1 MDKTYDKKLIT
12 HTIKNFKKQNLD
24 IHDLNI
30 FLDIDNT
37 LALFS
42 QKGKD
47 EDACK
52 QAQEL
57 GFYEN
62 LPIFHCAEDTLMD
75 LTRLGANIWIL
86 SAYPL
91 RPNTNNLHSAKTEK
105 EKWIEKHLS
114 FIPKDHRLLIPVGTS
129 KAELI
134 HSVCNPNTAI
144 FIDDYGGNIIHA
156 YEAGVLGI
164 KKTYSGK
171 KRPCPQIRDFYDIFK
186 VLKKLHVQINEEK

>member
-1 MDKTYDKKLIT
+1 MKTYDKKLIKRT
-12 HTIKNFKKQNLD
+12 LKEFKKQKLD

-47 EDACK
+47 KEACEN
-52 QAQEL
+52 AQTV
-57 GFYEN
+57 GYYET

-91 RPNTNNLHSAKTEK
+91 RPNEKDVHSAKTEK
-105 EKWIEKHLS
+105 EKWIETYLP
-114 FIPKDHRLLIPVGTS
+114 FIPINHRLIIPVGTN
-129 KAELI
+129 KTEI
-134 HSVCNPNTAI
+134 IYSVCNPKTAI
-144 FIDDYGGNIIHA
+144 FIDDYGKNVSHA
-156 YEAGVLGI
+156 YEAGIVGI

-171 KRPCPQIRDFYDIFK
+171 RRDCPQVRDFYDIFK
-186 VLKKLHVQINEEK
+186 VLKKLHVQIIEEK